1 MKPYFTYEQLE
12 QATNQGK
19 QAFNSGLPIA
29 CPYIGED
36 SIPLRIRWL
45 SGYNSARKD
54 NTRTLRGSHY
64 E

>member
-19 QAFNSGLPIA
+19 QAFNSGVPIA

-36 SIPLRIRWL
+36 SIPL
-45 SGYNSARKD
+45 
-54 NTRTLRGSHY
+54 
-64 E
+64 